1 VGKISK
7 NSKFLHPYDVWKPS
21 LDNRVFIA
29 PGAKIIGKVI
39 LKKDVNIW
47 FNCILR
53 GDVGSIKVDEG
64 SNIQDGT
71 IIHVSRS
78 KNGDTNIGKYVTI
91 GHKAIIH
98 ACFLEDESFIGMGA
112 IIMDGVVIEKKSM
125 VAAGSVVPPNKVVKE
140 GELWAGVPSK
150 FIRKLRA
157 NEIKNNLETAK
168 HYVKLSQE
176 YKNINMNI

>member
-1 VGKISK
+1 MGKISK

-64 SNIQDGT
+64 SNT
-71 IIHVSRS
+71 P
-78 KNGDTNIGKYVTI
+78 K
-91 GHKAIIH
+91 
-98 ACFLEDESFIGMGA
+98 
-112 IIMDGVVIEKKSM
+112 
-125 VAAGSVVPPNKVVKE
+125 
-140 GELWAGVPSK
+140 
-150 FIRKLRA
+150 
-157 NEIKNNLETAK
+157 
-168 HYVKLSQE
+168 
-176 YKNINMNI
+176 

>member
-1 VGKISK
+1 MIYNFNNISPKIDKESWFAP
-7 NSKFLHPYDVWKPS
+7 NSVL
-21 LDNRVFIA
+21 
-29 PGAKIIGKVI
+29 IGNVT
-39 LKKDVNIW
+39 LKKDANVW
-47 FNCILR
+47 FNATLR
-53 GDVGSIKVDEG
+53 GDVEPIIIGEG

-150 FIRKLRA
+150 FIRKLR
-157 NEIKNNLETAK
+157 NCKI
-168 HYVKLSQE
+168 S
-176 YKNINMNI
+176 